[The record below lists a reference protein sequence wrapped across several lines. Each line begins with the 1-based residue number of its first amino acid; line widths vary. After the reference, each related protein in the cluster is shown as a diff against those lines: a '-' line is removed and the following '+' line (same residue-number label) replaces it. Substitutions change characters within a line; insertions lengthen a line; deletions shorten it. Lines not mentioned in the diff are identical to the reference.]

1 MRIIEGKL
9 ALITG
14 AGSGIGAATAKEFA
28 KAGGKVIAVD
38 LNLDRASEVVS
49 NINENGGEAWAEQL
63 DITDRDSVYS
73 FASKVREKY
82 GPIDILVNNAGMSM
96 KDQFSESKQ
105 TQEIWDKVMAVNLE
119 GQFNVTHAFVEA
131 LKETKGAIVNT
142 ASVASFAAGFTTAAY
157 TVAKGGIR
165 SFTQHLAKDLG
176 SFGIRTNAVAPGSV
190 TTNFGG
196 KLSIPNYDN
205 KPYRDRC
212 PLGRFGEPE
221 EIANAIL
228 FLASDMASYVNGVTL
243 PVDGGFIQVY

>member
-1 MRIIEGKL
+1 MIEGKL

-28 KAGGKVIAVD
+28 SAGGKVIAVD
-38 LNLDRASEVVS
+38 LNLESVSDVVS
-49 NINENGGEAWAEQL
+49 DIINSGGEAWAEKL
-63 DITDRDSVYS
+63 DITDRESVYS
-73 FASKVREKY
+73 FAAKVREKY
-82 GPIDILVNNAGMSM
+82 GPIDILVNNAGMSL
-96 KDQFSESKQ
+96 KDQFSGSKQ
-105 TQEIWDKVMAVNLE
+105 TQEIWDKVISVCLE

-131 LKETKGAIVNT
+131 LKETKGVIVNT
-142 ASVASFAAGFTTAAY
+142 ASVAAFAAGFTTAAY

-176 SFGIRTNAVAPGSV
+176 PFGIRTNAVAPGSV

-205 KPYRDRC
+205 VPYRDRC

-221 EIANAIL
+221 EIAKPIL
-228 FLASDMASYVNGVTL
+228 FLASEMSSYINGVTI
-243 PVDGGFIQVY
+243 PVDGGFLAVY